1 MKNKR
6 ILIGISISLIP
17 LLAGCSYGGS
27 AVLSHDNFITFY
39 EQEELNLQADRL
51 FALGDSISVNSTF
64 IDGDENVHSESF
76 ALSTGSIDRWISETK
91 GSTLSYA
98 YAWDIK
104 DSNKV
109 QLESK
114 KYSSSLGFS
123 SNKVVDDEDQEKV
136 TTTETYTYKYD
147 LNNVHGTDE
156 VYDECDK
163 VSENT
168 SYSIAYLSEDLG
180 KTVKTTTKTWSSTI
194 TMLQLYD
201 EYDEITDVTTTYKME
216 ENFSFVYVESK
227 TGLLTETSLT
237 YSSSSISNVR
247 EEVIGGSG
255 VISGDKTI
263 HTTTEST
270 TIDEA
275 SDTDVGVLTNKESV
289 YHWNG
294 SEYIKDEGS
303 SHEDPDDTTFR
314 YEVEQNY
321 LDSFQG
327 AALFN
332 AWQIIPQLA
341 DFLAGLSNFYS
352 SLYTGFEIY
361 LNGNVENEEIVKEGL
376 TYQYRSLLSSNL
388 NTYEIMQYTFVKP
401 SDDTKQAYLSD
412 ISNLIFDSASDTSVV
427 MSRVSIVY

>member
-6 ILIGISISLIP
+6 ILIGISLSLIS

-27 AVLSHDNFITFY
+27 AVLSHDKFIAFY
-39 EQEELNLQADRL
+39 EEEQLNQQADRL
-51 FALGDSISVNSTF
+51 FALGDSISINSSF
-64 IDGDENVHSESF
+64 IDDDENVHSESF

-91 GSTLSYA
+91 GSTLSFA
-98 YAWDIK
+98 YARNIV

-109 QLESK
+109 QLEGE

-123 SNKVVDDEDQEKV
+123 SNKVVDEEEQEKV
-136 TTTETYTYKYD
+136 TTTETYTYKFD
-147 LNNVHGTDE
+147 INNVHGTDT
-156 VYDECDK
+156 VYDECNK

-168 SYSIAYLSEDLG
+168 FYSVAYLSEDLG

-201 EYDEITDVTTTYKME
+201 EYDEITDVTTTYKFE
-216 ENFSFVYVESK
+216 ENFSFVYSEVK
-227 TGLLTETSLT
+227 TGLLTKTSLT

-247 EEVIGGSG
+247 EEVIGESG
-255 VISGDKTI
+255 IISGDKKI

-270 TIDEA
+270 TIDET
-275 SDTDVGVLTNKESV
+275 SDTDIGVLTNKESI

-294 SEYIKDEGS
+294 SEYVKDEGS
-303 SHEDPDDTTFR
+303 SHEDPDDTSFR
-314 YEVEQNY
+314 YVLEQSY

-327 AALFN
+327 TALFN
-332 AWQIIPQLA
+332 VWQIIPELA
-341 DFLAGLSNFYS
+341 EFLAAISYFYS
-352 SLYTGFEIY
+352 CLYIGFETY
-361 LNGNVENEEIVKEGL
+361 LYGNVENEEVVKEGL
-376 TYQYRSLLSSNL
+376 NYQYRSLITSNL

-401 SDDTKQAYLSD
+401 SDGTKQAYLSD
-412 ISNLIFDSASDTSVV
+412 VSNLIFDSASDTSVI

>member
-6 ILIGISISLIP
+6 ILIGISLSLIP

-27 AVLSHDNFITFY
+27 AVLSHDKFIAFY
-39 EQEELNLQADRL
+39 EEEQLNQQADRL
-51 FALGDSISVNSTF
+51 FALGDSISINSSF
-64 IDGDENVHSESF
+64 IDDDENVHSESF

-91 GSTLSYA
+91 GSTLSFA
-98 YAWDIK
+98 YARDIK
-104 DSNKV
+104 DSDKV
-109 QLESK
+109 QLEAE
-114 KYSSSLGFS
+114 KYSSSLGFT
-123 SNKVVDDEDQEKV
+123 SNKVVDEENQEKV
-136 TTTETYTYKYD
+136 TTTDTYTFKFD
-147 LNNVHGTDE
+147 INEVDGTDT
-156 VYDECDK
+156 VYDQCNK

-168 SYSIAYLSEDLG
+168 SYSVAYLSEDLG

-201 EYDEITDVTTTYKME
+201 EFDEITDVTTTYKNE
-216 ENFSFVYVESK
+216 ENFSFVYSEVK

-237 YSSSSISNVR
+237 YSSSSIFTVR
-247 EEVIGGSG
+247 EEVIGGLG

-275 SDTDVGVLTNKESV
+275 NDTDDGLKTNKESV

-303 SHEDPDDTTFR
+303 SYEDDPDTSFR
-314 YEVEQNY
+314 YAVEQNY

-327 AALFN
+327 TVLFGV
-332 AWQIIPQLA
+332 WQILPELA
-341 DFLAGLSNFYS
+341 TFLTDLSDFYS
-352 SLYTGFEIY
+352 SLYTGFETY
-361 LNGNVENEEIVKEGL
+361 LYGDVENEEIVKEGL
-376 TYQYRSLLSSNL
+376 TYQYRSLLSTDINI
-388 NTYEIMQYTFVKP
+388 YEIMQYTFVKP

-412 ISNLIFDSASDTSVV
+412 ISNLLFDSTSDTSVI